1 VSKDPEGAYAFPEGI
16 YDRSA
21 TRKLSDAEDPAM
33 ARLELTIRTSA
44 ANVVENIRRRRRVR
58 TATGGQR
65 TPNTRI
71 PLQAT
76 VRADISRLM
85 GLLEAWALI
94 TGHDG
99 AKVDGPLLRLS
110 AERLIRI
117 AKRHL
122 DLDISEI
129 SNF

>member
-1 VSKDPEGAYAFPEGI
+1 MSRDPENSYAFPEGA

-21 TRKLSDAEDPAM
+21 TLKLANAEDPAL

-44 ANVVENIRRRRRVR
+44 ANVVENIRRRRRVP
-58 TATGGQR
+58 TITGGPR

-76 VRADISRLM
+76 VRADINRLL
-85 GLLEAWALI
+85 GLLEAWALL
-94 TGHDG
+94 TGNDG

-110 AERLIRI
+110 VERLIRI

>member
-1 VSKDPEGAYAFPEGI
+1 
-16 YDRSA
+16 
-21 TRKLSDAEDPAM
+21 KLANAEDPAL

-44 ANVVENIRRRRRVR
+44 ANVVENIRRRRRVP
-58 TATGGQR
+58 TITGGPR

-76 VRADISRLM
+76 VRADINRLL
-85 GLLEAWALI
+85 GLLEAWALL
-94 TGHDG
+94 TGNDG

-110 AERLIRI
+110 VERLIRI